1 MCFGQLVGNG
11 MERGVVR
18 KECQKIIGLYIEET
32 REGDGGKGKVS
43 IAHTNL
49 NVVLFYKILSVQEV
63 RAVN

>member
-1 MCFGQLVGNG
+1 

-63 RAVN
+63 RAVY